1 MKLNLQTKSSFA
13 AISYKTIFSK
23 NFAKKTNNINITLL
37 GNEMGKYNILSN
49 EVVVQGFYIGI

>member
-13 AISYKTIFSK
+13 AIIYNTIFSK
-23 NFAKKTNNINITLL
+23 NFAKKLTTNITLL